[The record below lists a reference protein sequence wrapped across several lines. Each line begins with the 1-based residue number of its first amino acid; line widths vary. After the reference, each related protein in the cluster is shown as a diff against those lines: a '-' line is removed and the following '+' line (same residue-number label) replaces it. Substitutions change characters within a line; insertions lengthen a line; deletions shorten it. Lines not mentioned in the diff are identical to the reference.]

1 MEYSRKQVGEGT
13 AKAGL
18 TQPVYY
24 WDPVI
29 SPSSV
34 AFYSGDLFPQWKG
47 NALVTSLSQTH
58 LVRLVLDG
66 DKVVGEERL
75 LADRKERLRLVKQAP
90 DGALWVLTDG
100 GKGKLLRVTP
110 AGG

>member
-1 MEYSRKQVGEGT
+1 M
-13 AKAGL
+13 KAGPQ
-18 TQPVYY
+18 QPVYC

-47 NALVTSLSQTH
+47 NVFVTSSARRTLHGWCST
-58 LVRLVLDG
+58 DT
-66 DKVVGEERL
+66 KVVGEERL
-75 LADRKERLRLVKQAP
+75 MTDRKERLRLVRQAP

-100 GKGKLLRVTP
+100 AKGKNP
-110 AGG
+110 AAGDAGGGSIDIVRRGD